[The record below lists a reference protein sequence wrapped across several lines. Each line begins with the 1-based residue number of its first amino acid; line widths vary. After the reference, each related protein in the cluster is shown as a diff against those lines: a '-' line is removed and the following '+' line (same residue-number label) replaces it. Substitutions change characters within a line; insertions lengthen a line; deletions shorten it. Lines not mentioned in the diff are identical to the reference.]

1 MTQTRITVT
10 DEMVQRYMAG
20 ASPLA
25 AALGWGT
32 EPTEDRKRIIRTGLE
47 AALGPLLERRKGE
60 RRALGLHPRAEAS
73 PEVPT
78 CEHDWGLRS
87 KCGPDERW
95 ECRTCGHQRAL
106 VEGRWFSWMPDR
118 PAEVMAGSDTGTGRA
133 GHKQTPSGPWT
144 SAMDGDR

>member
-47 AALGPLLERRKGE
+47 AALGPLLERRKGN
-60 RRALGLHPRAEAS
+60 RRGSELNHVNRRLGL
-73 PEVPT
+73 T
-78 CEHDWGLRS
+78 DDGWDGL
-87 KCGPDERW
+87 GP
-95 ECRTCGHQRAL
+95 G
-106 VEGRWFSWMPDR
+106 
-118 PAEVMAGSDTGTGRA
+118 GS
-133 GHKQTPSGPWT
+133 
-144 SAMDGDR
+144 